1 MPTPCYCGIWPALA
15 NVNLSDY
22 AESAATVKQTVR
34 RSAICQSQ
42 AYSGLISRRSRRRV
56 NTPLS
61 RRAGP
66 CDRHDQV
73 RSATHGPVVAI
84 ERKASSDDLRG
95 VLDLARG
102 RRALRLRA
110 PFDEI
115 RILSEARRIVERAAA
130 HQEAEAEQEAE
141 NGKAPALIEESG
153 ALTLVLLVHLWWS

>member
-1 MPTPCYCGIWPALA
+1 
-15 NVNLSDY
+15 
-22 AESAATVKQTVR
+22 
-34 RSAICQSQ
+34 
-42 AYSGLISRRSRRRV
+42 
-56 NTPLS
+56 
-61 RRAGP
+61 
-66 CDRHDQV
+66 
-73 RSATHGPVVAI
+73 VAI